1 MEEIEVG
8 GVVDQ
13 EEESTSVDLVD
24 QLSDLVGGAGI
35 IPGETGVSVIAVND
49 S

>member
-1 MEEIEVG
+1 MEKIEVG

-13 EEESTSVDLVD
+13 EEESTAGDIVD
-24 QLSDLVGGAGI
+24 QLSDLVGAAGI
-35 IPGETGVSVIAVND
+35 IAGETGVSVIAVND

>member
-13 EEESTSVDLVD
+13 EEESTAVDLVD
-24 QLSDLVGGAGI
+24 RLSDLVGAAGI
-35 IPGETGVSVIAVND
+35 IPEETGVSVVAR
-49 S
+49 